1 MADLYVHG
9 AEQALK
15 LFEEITEVEVKKV
28 LNKIGDVVVEKMQ
41 SDIAVDTAN
50 AQKSIKKH
58 LKRIDGGWGVA
69 IYPSTRYYYYQEIG
83 TKKDKKNIGRLLGA
97 IVDTQAEC
105 FNIAKEVLNRK

>member
-28 LNKIGDVVVEKMQ
+28 LNKIGDVVVDKMQ

-50 AQKSIKKH
+50 AQKSVKKH
-58 LKRIDGGWGVA
+58 LKRMDGGWGVA
-69 IYPSTRYYYYQEIG
+69 IYPSTRYYYYQEVG
-83 TKKDKKNIGRLLGA
+83 TSRFKGNVGRLLSA

-105 FNIAKEVLNRK
+105 FEIAKEVLNRK

>member
-1 MADLYVHG
+1 MANFSMTG
-9 AEQALK
+9 AQEALK
-15 LFEEITEVEVKKV
+15 LFEEVTEVEAKKV

-58 LKRIDGGWGVA
+58 LKRMEGGWGVA

-83 TKKDKKNIGRLLGA
+83 KQMCRL
-97 IVDTQAEC
+97 
-105 FNIAKEVLNRK
+105 N

>member
-28 LNKIGDVVVEKMQ
+28 LNKIGDVVVDKMQ

-50 AQKSIKKH
+50 AQKSVKKH
-58 LKRIDGGWGVA
+58 LKRLDGGQGVTV
-69 IYPSTRYYYYQEIG
+69 YPSTRYYYYQEVG

-97 IVDTQAEC
+97 IVDTQSEC
-105 FNIAKEVLNRK
+105 FEIAKEVLNRK

>member
-50 AQKSIKKH
+50 AQKSVKKH
-58 LKRIDGGWGVA
+58 LKRMDGGWGVA

-83 TKKDKKNIGRLLGA
+83 TKKDKKNIGRLLSA

>member
-1 MADLYVHG
+1 MANFSITGDQ
-9 AEQALK
+9 ETLK
-15 LFEEITEVEVKKV
+15 LFKEVTEVEVKKA

-50 AQKSIKKH
+50 AQKSVKKH
-58 LKRIDGGWGVA
+58 LKRMDGGWGVA
-69 IYPSTRYYYYQEIG
+69 IYPSTRYYYYQECG
-83 TKKDKKNIGRLLGA
+83 TSHFKGNVGRLLSA

>member
-1 MADLYVHG
+1 MANFSITGDQ
-9 AEQALK
+9 EALK
-15 LFEEITEVEVKKV
+15 LFEEVTEVEVKKA

-58 LKRIDGGWGVA
+58 LKRMDGGWGVA
-69 IYPSTRYYYYQEIG
+69 IYPSTRYYYYQECG
-83 TKKDKKNIGRLLGA
+83 TSRFKGNVGRLLGA

-105 FNIAKEVLNRK
+105 FEIAKEVLNRK

>member
-28 LNKIGDVVVEKMQ
+28 LNKIGDVVVDKMQ

-50 AQKSIKKH
+50 AQKSVKKH
-58 LKRIDGGWGVA
+58 LKRMDGGWGVA
-69 IYPSTRYYYYQEIG
+69 IYPSTRYYYYQECG
-83 TKKDKKNIGRLLGA
+83 TSRFKGNVGRLLGA
-97 IVDTQAEC
+97 IVDTQSEC
-105 FNIAKEVLNRK
+105 FEIAKEVLNRK

>member
-15 LFEEITEVEVKKV
+15 LFEEMTEVEVKKV
-28 LNKIGDVVVEKMQ
+28 LNKIGDVVVDKMQ

-50 AQKSIKKH
+50 AQKSVKKH
-58 LKRIDGGWGVA
+58 LKRMDGGWGVA
-69 IYPSTRYYYYQEIG
+69 IYPSTRYYYYQEVG
-83 TKKDKKNIGRLLGA
+83 TKYQKKNIGRLLGA

-105 FNIAKEVLNRK
+105 FEIAKEVLNRK

>member
-28 LNKIGDVVVEKMQ
+28 LNKIGDVVVDKMQ

-58 LKRIDGGWGVA
+58 LKRMDGGWGVA
-69 IYPSTRYYYYQEIG
+69 IYPSTRYYYYQEVG

-105 FNIAKEVLNRK
+105 FEIAKEVLNRK

>member
-28 LNKIGDVVVEKMQ
+28 LNKIGDVVVDKMQ

-50 AQKSIKKH
+50 AQKSVKKH
-58 LKRIDGGWGVA
+58 LKRMDGGWGVA

-97 IVDTQAEC
+97 IIDTQAEC
-105 FNIAKEVLNRK
+105 FEIAKEVLNRK

>member
-1 MADLYVHG
+1 MANFSITGDQ
-9 AEQALK
+9 ETLK
-15 LFEEITEVEVKKV
+15 LFEEVTEVEVKKA

-58 LKRIDGGWGVA
+58 LKRMDGGWGVA
-69 IYPSTRYYYYQEIG
+69 IYPSTRYYYYKEIG
-83 TKKDKKNIGRLLGA
+83 TSGFKGNVGRLLSA

-105 FNIAKEVLNRK
+105 FEIAKEVLNRK

>member
-28 LNKIGDVVVEKMQ
+28 LNKIGDVVVDKMQ
-41 SDIAVDTAN
+41 SDIAVDTTN

-58 LKRIDGGWGVA
+58 LKRMDGGWGVA
-69 IYPSTRYYYYQEIG
+69 IYPSTRYYYYQEVG
-83 TKKDKKNIGRLLGA
+83 TKYQKKNIGRLLGA

-105 FNIAKEVLNRK
+105 FEIAKEVLNRK

>member
-28 LNKIGDVVVEKMQ
+28 LNKIGDVVVDKMQ
-41 SDIAVDTAN
+41 SDIAVDTSN
-50 AQKSIKKH
+50 AQKSVKKHIKK
-58 LKRIDGGWGVA
+58 LDGGWGVTV
-69 IYPSTRYYYYQEIG
+69 YPSTRYYYYQEVG

-97 IVDTQAEC
+97 IVDTQSEC
-105 FNIAKEVLNRK
+105 FEIAKEVLNRK

>member
-28 LNKIGDVVVEKMQ
+28 LNKIGDVVVDKMQ

-50 AQKSIKKH
+50 AQKSVKKH
-58 LKRIDGGWGVA
+58 LKRMDGGWGVA

-105 FNIAKEVLNRK
+105 FEIAKEVLNRK

>member
-28 LNKIGDVVVEKMQ
+28 LNKIGDVVVDKMQ

-50 AQKSIKKH
+50 AQKSVKKH
-58 LKRIDGGWGVA
+58 LKRMDGGWGVA
-69 IYPSTRYYYYQEIG
+69 IYPSTRYYYYQEVG

-105 FNIAKEVLNRK
+105 FEIAKEVLNRK

>member
-1 MADLYVHG
+1 MANFSITGDQ
-9 AEQALK
+9 EALK
-15 LFEEITEVEVKKV
+15 LFEEVTEVEVKKA

-58 LKRIDGGWGVA
+58 LKRMDGGWGVA

-83 TKKDKKNIGRLLGA
+83 KQMCRL
-97 IVDTQAEC
+97 
-105 FNIAKEVLNRK
+105 N

>member
-28 LNKIGDVVVEKMQ
+28 LNKIGDVVVDKMQ

-50 AQKSIKKH
+50 AQKSVKKH
-58 LKRIDGGWGVA
+58 LKRMDGGWGVA